1 MAHDLKIQLE
11 VNNLEVV
18 GELLDKNWKIKC
30 QMARGITDSID
41 EWYKQGIKAG
51 AKGKLLGAGNRGFL
65 MFFAPVEKH
74 RDIANA
80 MGMLKEMP
88 LF

>member
-1 MAHDLKIQLE
+1 MPNGA
-11 VNNLEVV
+11 
-18 GELLDKNWKIKC
+18 
-30 QMARGITDSID
+30 GITDSQID

-51 AKGKLLGAGNRGFL
+51 AKGGKLLGAGNRGFL

-80 MGMLKEMP
+80 MGMLKKCHFFRYKWKSNCF
-88 LF
+88 LST